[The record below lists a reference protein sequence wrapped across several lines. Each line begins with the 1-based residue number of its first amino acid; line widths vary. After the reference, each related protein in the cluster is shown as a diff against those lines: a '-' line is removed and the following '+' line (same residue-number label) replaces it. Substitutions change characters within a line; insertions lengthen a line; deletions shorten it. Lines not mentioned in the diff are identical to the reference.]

1 MPLFFRPS
9 IFNNLKPIML
19 QQRCYA
25 FKQHRLVQ
33 SISNQTHVS
42 TTLATHLFSNKHDS
56 NVVFS
61 PLSIQNLLSLLA
73 AGSKDQTLDQLL
85 AFLKADT
92 TDDLKSLYS
101 QLVSSILADGSPTG
115 GPKLSFANA
124 VWVHKTL
131 PLNLLSNRLLT
142 PFIKGF
148 ASKPIS
154 RRSASN
160 ILFFAWV

>member
-1 MPLFFRPS
+1 MPPFFRPS

-73 AGSKDQTLDQLL
+73 SGSKDQTLDQLL
-85 AFLKADT
+85 DFLKADT
-92 TDDLKSLYS
+92 TDNLKSLYL

-131 PLNLLSNRLLT
+131 TLKPSFKQVVDT
-142 PFIKGF
+142 VYKGVCEQADF
-148 ASKPIS
+148 KEVS
-154 RRSASN
+154 
-160 ILFFAWV
+160 F